1 MASPATQRA
10 KVLIVDDVRGNL
22 LAVAAVLETDHD
34 LLLANSGFD
43 ALKILEQ
50 GLRERVAKARRER
63 WLEEN
68 ADAIAEH
75 NERVAGRG
83 VFSDRLRRF

>member
-1 MASPATQRA
+1 MKRPTNLTIDAELLDEA
-10 KVLIVDDVRGNL
+10 KALGLNL
-22 LAVAAVLETDHD
+22 SRV
-34 LLLANSGFD
+34 
-43 ALKILEQ
+43 LEQ
-50 GLRERVAKARRER
+50 GLRERVAQARRER

-68 ADAIAEH
+68 AGAIAEH

>member
-1 MASPATQRA
+1 MRMKRPTNLTIDAELLDEA
-10 KVLIVDDVRGNL
+10 KALGINL
-22 LAVAAVLETDHD
+22 SSV
-34 LLLANSGFD
+34 
-43 ALKILEQ
+43 LEQ
-50 GLRERVAKARRER
+50 GLRERVAKAKRER

>member
-1 MASPATQRA
+1 MKRPTNLTIDAELLDEA
-10 KVLIVDDVRGNL
+10 KALGVNL
-22 LAVAAVLETDHD
+22 SSV
-34 LLLANSGFD
+34 
-43 ALKILEQ
+43 LEQ

>member
-1 MASPATQRA
+1 MKRPTNLTIDAELLDEA
-10 KVLIVDDVRGNL
+10 KALGVNL
-22 LAVAAVLETDHD
+22 SRV
-34 LLLANSGFD
+34 
-43 ALKILEQ
+43 LEQ
-50 GLRERVAKARRER
+50 GLRERVAQARRER

-75 NERVAGRG
+75 NERVEARG

>member
-1 MASPATQRA
+1 MKRPTNLTIDAELLDEA
-10 KVLIVDDVRGNL
+10 KALGINL
-22 LAVAAVLETDHD
+22 SSV
-34 LLLANSGFD
+34 
-43 ALKILEQ
+43 LEQ

>member
-1 MASPATQRA
+1 MKRPTNLTIDAELLDEA
-10 KVLIVDDVRGNL
+10 KALGVNL
-22 LAVAAVLETDHD
+22 SSV
-34 LLLANSGFD
+34 
-43 ALKILEQ
+43 LEQ

-75 NERVAGRG
+75 NERVAGGG

>member
-1 MASPATQRA
+1 MRRGESPPPRPRCTHSVRDDAELLDEA
-10 KVLIVDDVRGNL
+10 KALGVNL
-22 LAVAAVLETDHD
+22 SSV
-34 LLLANSGFD
+34 
-43 ALKILEQ
+43 LEQ

>member
-1 MASPATQRA
+1 MKRPTNLTIDAELLDEA
-10 KVLIVDDVRGNL
+10 KALGINL
-22 LAVAAVLETDHD
+22 SSV
-34 LLLANSGFD
+34 
-43 ALKILEQ
+43 LEQ
-50 GLRERVAKARRER
+50 GLRERVAQARRER

-75 NERVAGRG
+75 NERVEARG

>member
-1 MASPATQRA
+1 MRMKRPTNLTIDAELLDEA
-10 KVLIVDDVRGNL
+10 KALGVNL
-22 LAVAAVLETDHD
+22 SRV
-34 LLLANSGFD
+34 
-43 ALKILEQ
+43 LEQ
-50 GLRERVAKARRER
+50 GLRERVAQARRER

>member
-1 MASPATQRA
+1 MKRPTKSR
-10 KVLIVDDVRGNL
+10 V
-22 LAVAAVLETDHD
+22 
-34 LLLANSGFD
+34 
-43 ALKILEQ
+43 LEQ
-50 GLRERVAKARRER
+50 GLRERVAQARRER

-75 NERVAGRG
+75 NQRVAGRG

>member
-1 MASPATQRA
+1 MRMKRPTNLTIDAELLDEA
-10 KVLIVDDVRGNL
+10 KALGVNL
-22 LAVAAVLETDHD
+22 SSV
-34 LLLANSGFD
+34 
-43 ALKILEQ
+43 LEQ